1 MDAKLFF
8 MLGKKSAQIL
18 KSDMISRNL
27 TFRGGVFLFQNQ
39 LNEVRQVTFLMSLNI
54 ENEQYLKIQA
64 LAIV

>member
-27 TFRGGVFLFQNQ
+27 TFRGVFLFQNQ
-39 LNEVRQVTFLMSLNI
+39 LNEVRQVTFLVSLNI